1 MRYTLCG
8 RTSWRRGPI
17 PNCSLFKTMNNL
29 RVKLAIKKLGIMK
42 FMTRVPKP
50 KEVEV
55 EVVVDSRELEV
66 NNDGDVVVEEKS
78 GEVKEEWKIDIRK
91 QTKVQ
96 DEIRKKMSVL
106 EEKVLLLLARGTTTE
121 NNGQE
126 G

>member
-1 MRYTLCG
+1 M
-8 RTSWRRGPI
+8 
-17 PNCSLFKTMNNL
+17 
-29 RVKLAIKKLGIMK
+29 
-42 FMTRVPKP
+42 
-50 KEVEV
+50 

>member
-1 MRYTLCG
+1 
-8 RTSWRRGPI
+8 
-17 PNCSLFKTMNNL
+17 
-29 RVKLAIKKLGIMK
+29 
-42 FMTRVPKP
+42 MTRVPKP
-50 KEVEV
+50 KAV

-66 NNDGDVVVEEKS
+66 NNEGDVVVEEKS

>member
-1 MRYTLCG
+1 M
-8 RTSWRRGPI
+8 
-17 PNCSLFKTMNNL
+17 
-29 RVKLAIKKLGIMK
+29 
-42 FMTRVPKP
+42 
-50 KEVEV
+50 
-55 EVVVDSRELEV
+55 VVDSRELEV
-66 NNDGDVVVEEKS
+66 NNEGDVVVEEKS

-106 EEKVLLLLARGTTTE
+106 EEKVLLLLARGMITE

>member
-96 DEIRKKMSVL
+96 DVIKKKMSVL
-106 EEKVLLLLARGTTTE
+106 EKKVLLLLARGMTTE
-121 NNGQE
+121 NNGQD